1 MNDTKVLLERIAAF
15 RQRLDRKPTTMGVK
29 TDPTPSAEPVK
40 APATVAGPVSKASP
54 ATVAEPVS
62 KAAPVLSAMTM
73 TTASVAE
80 AVKRQPEAFDAALR
94 SIAGPGGVNEGP
106 ALPVLTSRAYKLL
119 RDAHALIA
127 WQRKFNS
134 DPVYAGLA
142 SAAGEGAT
150 TEAQADTLVSYHRES
165 VAMMDSAIR
174 LVQSFPD
181 SPSVQ
186 LKLCDGLEGVLDIVK
201 QRHSVQERALQQ
213 RKTDLHRIDRLAA
226 VYTALHQRR
235 AVTLKPLAA
244 LAEELLEDARQSR
257 PLRYV
262 YAAPTST
269 LGYIGGLSF
278 PAPARFAAARA
289 LNTAL
294 IVARIVGF
302 DYEWASRPLLPVV
315 AALIKD
321 CGMMRIPTEIL
332 AKTEPLTAADRRLV
346 EEHPR
351 HGSDLVLVH
360 LAESA
365 PLAEAVATHHERL
378 DGTGYPMGLKGE
390 QLKPLARML
399 AVADTYA
406 SLSTD
411 RPDRPAHDPRTA
423 LTDTLLLAE
432 QGTLDKDFC
441 EYLISLTFYPVGT
454 IVELTDGRVGLVAA
468 NHPNRMDPRSSA
480 RPVIAVLA
488 EADGTICS
496 RPEHLDLSAVERGGI
511 QRALPVEQRRTLLG
525 QRYPDLV

>member
-15 RQRLDRKPTTMGVK
+15 RQRLDHKPARAGVK
-29 TDPTPSAEPVK
+29 VEADAPSR
-40 APATVAGPVSKASP
+40 
-54 ATVAEPVS
+54 
-62 KAAPVLSAMTM
+62 AADSVTL
-73 TTASVAE
+73 TTAE
-80 AVKRQPEAFDAALR
+80 AVVKQPEAFDSALR
-94 SIAGPGGVNEGP
+94 TIVGPGEVNEGP
-106 ALPVLTSRAYKLL
+106 LPPVFTSRAHRLL
-119 RDAHALIA
+119 REAQTLIA
-127 WQRKFNS
+127 WQRKFTS
-134 DPVYAGLA
+134 DPVYSGLA
-142 SAAGEGAT
+142 ASATDGHGLTAEV
-150 TEAQADTLVSYHRES
+150 QADTLVAYHRES

-174 LVQSFPD
+174 LVQAFPE

-186 LKLCDGLEGVLDIVK
+186 LKLCDGLEGVLEIVK
-201 QRHSVQERALQQ
+201 QRHTVQERALNQ

-226 VYTALHQRR
+226 VYAALHQRR

-257 PLRYV
+257 PLRFLHV
-262 YAAPTST
+262 SPTST
-269 LGYIGGLSF
+269 LGYVGGLSF
-278 PAPARFAAARA
+278 PAPARFAASRA
-289 LNTAL
+289 INAAAV
-294 IVARIVGF
+294 VARIVGF

-321 CGMMRIPTEIL
+321 CGMMRVPADVL
-332 AKTEPLTAADRRLV
+332 AKDGPLTTADRRLL

-351 HGSDLVLVH
+351 HGSDLVLVY

-378 DGTGYPMGLKGE
+378 DGTGYPLGLKGE
-390 QLKPLARML
+390 NIKPLARML

-411 RPDRPAHDPRTA
+411 RPDRTAHDPRTA

-432 QGTLDKDFC
+432 QGALDKDFS

-454 IVELTDGRVGLVAA
+454 VVELTDGRVGIVAA

-480 RPVIAVLA
+480 RPVVAVLA
-488 EADGTICS
+488 DSDGTLLS
-496 RPEHLDLSAVERGGI
+496 RPEHLDLSATDRGGI
-511 QRALPVEQRRTLLG
+511 VKSLSVEQRRTLLG

>member
-15 RQRLDRKPTTMGVK
+15 RQRLGKPTKSGVK
-29 TDPTPSAEPVK
+29 TEPAAKAAE
-40 APATVAGPVSKASP
+40 
-54 ATVAEPVS
+54 S
-62 KAAPVLSAMTM
+62 KAAAQ
-73 TTASVAE
+73 
-80 AVKRQPEAFDAALR
+80 AVVSMPEAFDAALR
-94 SIAGPGGVNEGP
+94 TIAGPGESSESP
-106 ALPVLTSRAYKLL
+106 LPTVFTSRAHRML
-119 RDAHALIA
+119 REAQALIA

-134 DPVYAGLA
+134 DSVYAGLA
-142 SAAGEGAT
+142 SAAEGTGPTA
-150 TEAQADTLVSYHRES
+150 EVQADTLVSYHRES

-174 LVQSFPD
+174 LVQAFPE

-186 LKLCDGLEGVLDIVK
+186 LKLCDGLEGVLEIVK

-226 VYTALHQRR
+226 VYAALHQRR

-257 PLRYV
+257 PLRFLHV
-262 YAAPTST
+262 SPTST
-269 LGYIGGLSF
+269 LGYVGGLSF
-278 PAPARFAAARA
+278 PAPARFAAAHA
-289 LNTAL
+289 INAA
-294 IVARIVGF
+294 IVVARIVGY

-321 CGMMRIPTEIL
+321 CGMMRVPAEVL
-332 AKTEPLTAADRRLV
+332 AKPGPLTVADRRLI

-351 HGSDLVLVH
+351 HGSDLVLVY

-378 DGTGYPMGLKGE
+378 DGTGYPLGLKGDNV
-390 QLKPLARML
+390 KPLARML

-411 RPDRPAHDPRTA
+411 RPDRVAHDSRTA

-441 EYLISLTFYPVGT
+441 EHLISLTFYPVGT
-454 IVELTDGRVGLVAA
+454 VVELSDGRVGIVAA

-480 RPVIAVLA
+480 RPVVAVLV
-488 EADGTICS
+488 EADGTLMS
-496 RPEHLDLSAVERGGI
+496 RPEHLDLSATERGGI
-511 QRALPVEQRRTLLG
+511 VRALSVEQRRTLLG